1 VVGVVHEIV
10 RVYSAADELCD
21 DRIENPQATK
31 IIIATLITALRIRCD
46 PTISVEEC
54 DPTISVEEC
63 DMISTPVKH

>member
-1 VVGVVHEIV
+1 MHVIV

-21 DRIENPQATK
+21 DRMEIPQATK

-54 DPTISVEEC
+54 EPTISVEVC